1 MLRPFGSAVMVLL
14 LVGGCTSVETKP
26 VEVDVPTA
34 ERHFIV
40 ILEGHR
46 TPS

>member
-1 MLRPFGSAVMVLL
+1 MLKLCGSAVMVLL
-14 LVGGCTSVETKP
+14 FVGGCTSVQTKP

-40 ILEGHR
+40 TLDGHR